1 MNEVTKVGGSA
12 SLAILKPVRSLDMMS
27 RAGVHACWLA
37 RSAAKSIGQPRAQH
51 GLEGQRI

>member
-12 SLAILKPVRSLDMMS
+12 PLAILKPVRFLDMMS

-37 RSAAKSIGQPRAQH
+37 RSAAKSIGQPRTQL
-51 GLEGQRI
+51 GLDGQRN